1 MNRGAG
7 IFYSCPSRRLQRCT
21 VKIAYSKNTPTRSWA
36 AHGKY
41 LQREH
46 AQEKHARGL
55 GFNEKSSTMDI
66 AKQLADWQGAGDSH
80 FFKMILS
87 PEQAH
92 RVDLKA
98 HVTNLMAVM
107 QNDVNT
113 ALEWVAIDH
122 HNTEHPHVRLLIR
135 GIDAK
140 GKSLTLDKQY
150 ISRGIRQRSQEL
162 LTRELGLR
170 TSQDLSSTIKPPEIK
185 LMHDANKK
193 ISNSIG
199 MHYDR

>member
-1 MNRGAG
+1 M
-7 IFYSCPSRRLQRCT
+7 
-21 VKIAYSKNTPTRSWA
+21 KNHPLWIS
-36 AHGKY
+36 
-41 LQREH
+41 LS
-46 AQEKHARGL
+46 L
-55 GFNEKSSTMDI
+55 
-66 AKQLADWQGAGDSH
+66 LADWQRAGDSH
-80 FFKMILS
+80 FFKVILS

-98 HVTNLMAVM
+98 HVTNLMVVM

-122 HNTEHPHVRLLIR
+122 HNTEHPHVHLLIR

-170 TSQDLSSTIKPPEIK
+170 TSQDIVHSRAWQIDSL
-185 LMHDANKK
+185 
-193 ISNSIG
+193 
-199 MHYDR
+199 DRFIITS